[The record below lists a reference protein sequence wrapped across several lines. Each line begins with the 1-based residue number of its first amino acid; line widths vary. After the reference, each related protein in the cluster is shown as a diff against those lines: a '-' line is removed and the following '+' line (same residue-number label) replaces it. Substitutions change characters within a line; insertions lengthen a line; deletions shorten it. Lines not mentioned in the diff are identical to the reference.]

1 MHFLQN
7 SWLASHWTWLLMLI
21 VLGFATV
28 AYMNNRLRLL
38 KKSLVTLSGIFLLT
52 LTLSVSGIDLGFQ
65 SHTTTMM
72 EKLTSDTPQIDS
84 PNLLSKVFT
93 FALDILKDKISD

>member
-7 SWLASHWTWLLMLI
+7 SWLASNWTWLLMI
-21 VLGFATV
+21 VFLGIATV

-38 KKSLVTLSGIFLLT
+38 KKSLIAVSSIFLLT
-52 LTLSVSGIDLGFQ
+52 LSLSIGGVNLGLQ
-65 SHTTTMM
+65 TQTSTMM
-72 EKLTSDTPQIDS
+72 EKLTSDTPQMES
-84 PNLLSKVFT
+84 PNLLSKVFS

>member
-7 SWLASHWTWLLMLI
+7 SWLASNWTWLLMI
-21 VLGFATV
+21 VFLGIATV

-38 KKSLVTLSGIFLLT
+38 KKSLIAVSSIFLLT
-52 LTLSVSGIDLGFQ
+52 LSLSLGGIDLGLQ
-65 SHTTTMM
+65 SQTSTMM
-72 EKLTSDTPQIDS
+72 EKLTSDTPQMDS
-84 PNLLSKVFT
+84 PNLLSNVFS